1 MYSASAAGVYF
12 NNSVFAPATVRP
24 GMVDVSVWDIAK
36 IKDDL
41 FDLNDNK
48 SLLPVLE
55 GTTLL
60 ITSVIN

>member
-1 MYSASAAGVYF
+1 
-12 NNSVFAPATVRP
+12 
-24 GMVDVSVWDIAK
+24 MVDVSVWDIAK

-55 GTTLL
+55 GTVL
-60 ITSVIN
+60 ITSVINKILSKSIYNNLYLSMACDL

>member
-1 MYSASAAGVYF
+1 
-12 NNSVFAPATVRP
+12 
-24 GMVDVSVWDIAK
+24 MVDVSVWDIAK

-55 GTTLL
+55 GTVL
-60 ITSVIN
+60 ITSVINKILSKSIYNNLYLLMACDL

>member
-1 MYSASAAGVYF
+1 
-12 NNSVFAPATVRP
+12 
-24 GMVDVSVWDIAK
+24 MVDVSVWDIAK